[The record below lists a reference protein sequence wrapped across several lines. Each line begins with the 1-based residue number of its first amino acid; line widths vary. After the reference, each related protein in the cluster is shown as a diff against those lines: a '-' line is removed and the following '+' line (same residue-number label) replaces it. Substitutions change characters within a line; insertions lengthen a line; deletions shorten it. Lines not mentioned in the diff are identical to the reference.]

1 MSKTQTQTPKRSG
14 LKWTVNEC
22 LRLER
27 EYDLLKLSIPEI
39 ALLHERTS
47 DSIMYK
53 LDQEGIAD
61 FNYLY
66 IKNNTEHME
75 LEQDSDETSNYEEDV
90 VVESESESESDA
102 DVENVYSLKQQIDT
116 LTKQLAN
123 LTAIVFKSLG
133 GGKVDSLPTA
143 SYR

>member
-1 MSKTQTQTPKRSG
+1 
-14 LKWTVNEC
+14 
-22 LRLER
+22 
-27 EYDLLKLSIPEI
+27 
-39 ALLHERTS
+39 
-47 DSIMYK
+47 
-53 LDQEGIAD
+53 
-61 FNYLY
+61 
-66 IKNNTEHME
+66 ME

-133 GGKVDSLPTA
+133 GGKGDSLPTV

>member
-1 MSKTQTQTPKRSG
+1 MSKTQTQTPKRSR

-133 GGKVDSLPTA
+133 GGKGDSLPTV

>member
-66 IKNNTEHME
+66 IKNNAEHMD
-75 LEQDSDETSNYEEDV
+75 LEKDSDETSNYEEDV
-90 VVESESESESDA
+90 EAESESDA
-102 DVENVYSLKQQIDT
+102 DSLDSDSLKQQIGT

-133 GGKVDSLPTA
+133 GGKGDSLPTA

>member
-47 DSIMYK
+47 DAIMYK

-66 IKNNTEHME
+66 IKNNPENMD
-75 LEQDSDETSNYEEDV
+75 LEKDSDETSNYEEDV
-90 VVESESESESDA
+90 ESESDA
-102 DVENVYSLKQQIDT
+102 DSLDSDSLKQQIGT

-123 LTAIVFKSLG
+123 LTAIVFKSLS
-133 GGKVDSLPTA
+133 GGKGDSLPTA